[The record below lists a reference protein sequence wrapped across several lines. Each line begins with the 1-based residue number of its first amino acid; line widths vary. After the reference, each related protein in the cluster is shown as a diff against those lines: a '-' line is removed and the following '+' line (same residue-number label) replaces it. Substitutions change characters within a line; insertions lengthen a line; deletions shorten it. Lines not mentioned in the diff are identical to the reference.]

1 MTGVL
6 LNSGNLRDYTA
17 LGDEG
22 QPVYSVASQLREV
35 IRARVGVAA
44 ANCLAIPKVNDGRAT
59 VDWYAS
65 RSGAVVP
72 WSAATPME
80 QAVALE
86 SLDRYRQ
93 GVVASLG
100 AISGVSDRELQ
111 IVQNLKD
118 KVFAHPDNSCV
129 FLVDGEP
136 VLTFWGFHSGQAPLA
151 DPFFNLR
158 PPPVAMP
165 AASAAPIGATAAGVG
180 GGSAA
185 AAAVAVGRR
194 PWWHWLLLA
203 LLLLALLFFV
213 LRACSP
219 SASLT
224 LPGLP
229 GSGAEPRVGQVDVP
243 ERDVTVRAP
252 EVNGTGV
259 RDLTVTGTDNRLNR
273 VDLSGRVSADSTVE
287 LPTLDGSTSLGRVD
301 PEQAGVIEEAETLAL
316 DAAPVT
322 PPEGVD
328 AAQVPPEPIDAGQ
341 PQTPEAAEP
350 VVDHTLMPDM
360 VPPTLDAE
368 ALQVMP
374 EAAPQTMPQAS
385 ADPGAVST
393 ATAAAPL
400 GQPMQIPA
408 EAAQSGSV
416 SFLDGRWRAAGGI
429 QDANTGQP
437 VRLWYEFKDGKGSVT
452 VEKAEGVRCQADASP
467 QMASGQLLITAAG
480 GVARCSDG
488 TSIALPTISCTPSQ
502 SGQANC
508 TGVTSDGKP
517 LPIMIRQSP

>member
-44 ANCLAIPKVNDGRAT
+44 ANCLAIPKVNDSRAT
-59 VDWYAS
+59 VDWYAN

-86 SLDRYRQ
+86 SLDRYRE
-93 GVVASLG
+93 GVIASLG

-136 VLTFWGFHSGQAPLA
+136 VLTFWGFHSGEAQLA
-151 DPFFNLR
+151 DPFYNLR
-158 PPPVAMP
+158 PPPVVMP
-165 AASAAPIGATAAGVG
+165 
-180 GGSAA
+180 AA
-185 AAAVAVGRR
+185 AAAPLGASAAAVAIRR

-203 LLLLALLFFV
+203 LLLLALLFFL
-213 LRACSP
+213 LRACAP
-219 SASLT
+219 SASLS

-229 GSGAEPRVGQVDVP
+229 GLGVKPAAPEVDVR
-243 ERDVTVRAP
+243 ERDVTLSAP
-252 EVNGTGV
+252 EVSEPPV
-259 RDLTVTGTDNRLNR
+259 RDLAVTGADHRFNR
-273 VDLSGRVSADSTVE
+273 VDLSARVAADSTVE
-287 LPTLDGSTSLGRVD
+287 LPTLDGSTALGMVD
-301 PEQAGVIEEAETLAL
+301 PARAGVIEDPDRLAL
-316 DAAPVT
+316 DAAALVPAEGGDAGQML
-322 PPEGVD
+322 PET
-328 AAQVPPEPIDAGQ
+328 IDAGQ
-341 PQTPEAAEP
+341 SQTPDATEP
-350 VVDHTLMPDM
+350 VDHTLMPDM
-360 VPPTLDAE
+360 TPPTLDSEMA
-368 ALQVMP
+368 QVTP
-374 EAAPQTMPQAS
+374 EAVPQTMPQAS
-385 ADPGAVST
+385 VGPGTVAS
-393 ATAAAPL
+393 ATASAPL
-400 GQPMQIPA
+400 GQPMQIPT

-452 VEKAEGVRCQADASP
+452 VEKAEGVRCQTDASP
-467 QMASGQLLITAAG
+467 QMASGKLLITAEG
-480 GVARCSDG
+480 GLARCTDG

-508 TGVTSDGKP
+508 TGLTSDGKP

>member
-86 SLDRYRQ
+86 SLDRYRE
-93 GVVASLG
+93 GVIASLG

-136 VLTFWGFHSGQAPLA
+136 VLTFWGFHSGEAPLA
-151 DPFFNLR
+151 DPFYNLR

-165 AASAAPIGATAAGVG
+165 AAAAPIGATAAGMG
-180 GGSAA
+180 GGAA
-185 AAAVAVGRR
+185 AAAVATRR

-203 LLLLALLFFV
+203 LLLLALLFFL

-219 SASLT
+219 SASLN

-229 GSGAEPRVGQVDVP
+229 GLGVKPLAPQVDVR
-243 ERDVTVRAP
+243 ERDVTLSAP
-252 EVNGTGV
+252 KVSEPPV
-259 RDLTVTGTDNRLNR
+259 RDLAVTGADQRLNR

-287 LPTLDGSTSLGRVD
+287 LPTLDGSTALGMVD
-301 PEQAGVIEEAETLAL
+301 PAQTGVVEDPDKLAL
-316 DAAPVT
+316 DAAALAPS
-322 PPEGVD
+322 EGVD
-328 AAQVPPEPIDAGQ
+328 AGQALPETIDAGQ
-341 PQTPEAAEP
+341 SQTPDATEP
-350 VVDHTLMPDM
+350 VDHTLMPDM
-360 VPPTLDAE
+360 VPPTLDSE

-374 EAAPQTMPQAS
+374 EAAPQMMPQAS
-385 ADPGAVST
+385 VDPGAVASGT
-393 ATAAAPL
+393 ASAPL

-452 VEKAEGVRCQADASP
+452 VEKAEGVRCQTDASP
-467 QMASGQLLITAAG
+467 QMASGKLLITAEG
-480 GVARCSDG
+480 GLARCTDG